1 VSHGGRCIVL
11 QKFGRTIYFFKIEIE
26 KMFKNFLKKSR
37 AEQGSQNRGKPVGY
51 RGNRPNR
58 VGSVTKTGRTYEA
71 ELFG

>member
-1 VSHGGRCIVL
+1 M
-11 QKFGRTIYFFKIEIE
+11 FKI
-26 KMFKNFLKKSR
+26 FLKKSR